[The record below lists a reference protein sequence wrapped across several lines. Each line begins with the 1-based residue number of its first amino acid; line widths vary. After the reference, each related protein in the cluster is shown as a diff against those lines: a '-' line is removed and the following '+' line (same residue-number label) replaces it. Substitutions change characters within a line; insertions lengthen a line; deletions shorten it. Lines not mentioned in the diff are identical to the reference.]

1 MLTFIDSHPE
11 GVLKLLK
18 KNISPRKKPSQER
31 AKETVEVIVTA
42 TAHILDK
49 EGFEKVSTNKI
60 AEKAGISVGSL
71 YQYFPT
77 KDAIFAFMMDRYVQ
91 SQTAMVDKLLAE
103 GGPTRDLKTTIQVII
118 TAIMETKRKQSKFN
132 RMFAQKLLSFSNYEA
147 LNRQDDHLIALFR
160 AHLSSYE
167 KEIRTEN
174 LELTLYFVIQSVKCL
189 PISLLFQNRFD
200 FKDPKVDQELVE
212 LIYRYLKK

>member
-1 MLTFIDSHPE
+1 M
-11 GVLKLLK
+11 KLLK
-18 KNISPRKKPSQER
+18 RKISPRKKPVQER
-31 AKETVEVIVTA
+31 AKETVETIITA

-91 SQTAMVDKLLAE
+91 SQTDIINKILAE
-103 GGPTRDLKTTIQVII
+103 NDQSQDLKETIRMIVVAV
-118 TAIMETKRKQSKFN
+118 TESKRKQSKFN

-147 LNRQDDHLIALFR
+147 LNRQDDHLIALF
-160 AHLSSYE
+160 
-167 KEIRTEN
+167 KEYLKPFGKEVRN
-174 LELTLYFVIQSVKCL
+174 DNMDLMLYFVIQSVKCL
-189 PISLLFQNRFD
+189 PISLLFQSRFD
-200 FKDPKVDQELVE
+200 FKDPRVDDELVE
-212 LIYRYLKK
+212 LVYRYMKK